1 METPQPNALLP
12 YALLAVPAR
21 LAICRALLEAG
32 EHGLPAAELAAIAGL
47 TLPRAT
53 HCFRELLQADVV
65 AVTVHGRQVS
75 YVLKARH
82 AVREALDYLG
92 SSGLLS

>member
-1 METPQPNALLP
+1 METDQSSSLLP

-21 LAICRALLEAG
+21 MAICRALLEAG
-32 EHGLPAAELAAIAGL
+32 ERGLPARELAAIAGL
-47 TLPRAT
+47 SLPRAT
-53 HCFRELLQADVV
+53 HYFRELLQAEVV
-65 AVTVHGRQVS
+65 AVAVYERQVS

-82 AVREALDYLG
+82 AVREALDYLD